1 MLIKAWRYKIAPNWH
16 LTVAQHDEAYI
27 CFVMITLDSSS
38 NSHGLT
44 KVPIDITTS
53 RLIEKTEE
61 LLLCHPL

>member
-1 MLIKAWRYKIAPNWH
+1 
-16 LTVAQHDEAYI
+16 
-27 CFVMITLDSSS
+27 VMITLDSSS